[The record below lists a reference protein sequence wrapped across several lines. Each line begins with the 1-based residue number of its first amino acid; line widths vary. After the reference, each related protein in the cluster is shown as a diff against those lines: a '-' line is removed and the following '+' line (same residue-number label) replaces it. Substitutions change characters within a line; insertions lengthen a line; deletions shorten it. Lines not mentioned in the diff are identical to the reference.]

1 MKARSRSSEGERG
14 GCVSGASAQPL
25 LLTEAKG
32 SSSTLGHNSD
42 RTGLPEE
49 QLTDNRLSP
58 HPALPPHTAE
68 RRAGRSPVQLC
79 TRQVQLRGGAEN
91 RTRTQLSRE
100 LQPRKHEPAPR
111 SRCGSTGGDH
121 CSLPGRLAEHGGSA

>member
-32 SSSTLGHNSD
+32 SSSTPGRNSD

-49 QLTDNRLSP
+49 RLIDNRLSA

-68 RRAGRSPVQLC
+68 RRAGRGPVQLC
-79 TRQVQLRGGAEN
+79 PRQVQLRGGGREPHKDTALQGTPASQA
-91 RTRTQLSRE
+91 RASRMFT
-100 LQPRKHEPAPR
+100 LW
-111 SRCGSTGGDH
+111 
-121 CSLPGRLAEHGGSA
+121 